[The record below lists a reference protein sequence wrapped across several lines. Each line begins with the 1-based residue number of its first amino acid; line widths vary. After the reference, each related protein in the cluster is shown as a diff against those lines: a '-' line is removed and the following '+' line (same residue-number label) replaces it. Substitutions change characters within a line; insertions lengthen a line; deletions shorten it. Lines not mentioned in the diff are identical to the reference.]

1 MPRSPSPARRAAA
14 RPVVIDL
21 GTLDAN
27 SGTGLGGGASG
38 TDNLAEF
45 SINDAT
51 TNTAPTGAD
60 KTVTTN
66 EDTAYTFAAADF
78 GFAAADAGD
87 TLSSVKITTLESA
100 GDLEL
105 DGTDVTVDQAITK
118 ADIDDGDLTFTPAAN
133 LNGTGY
139 ATFGFKVND
148 GKVDSTA
155 AYTMTV
161 DVTAVNDALTGVP
174 TITGTVTQ
182 GQTLTAV
189 TSAIADPDSLGTF
202 SYQWKR
208 GGTNITGATSST
220 YTLVQDDVGETITV
234 TVSWTDVGGTAESV
248 TTAETAA
255 VANVNDAPTGAPTIT
270 GTATRG
276 QQLTAST
283 SGIVDPDGLGT
294 FSYQWKHG
302 GTNISGTTSATSRW
316 YRPTWARQSP

>member
-1 MPRSPSPARRAAA
+1 MIADAGSVAVTVTDDDATTVTLVGAAGDMTEGGSKTSTVTLGRGLMNGESLAVPLSFSGGATRGTDYTMSGAAA
-14 RPVVIDL
+14 TGVTYQNLNSGDATVTFTGPESGGETVVI
-21 GTLDAN
+21 
-27 SGTGLGGGASG
+27 GLGGGASG

-105 DGTDVTVDQAITK
+105 DGAGVTVNQAIMK

-133 LNGTGY
+133 VNGTGY

-148 GKVDSTA
+148 NKVDSTA
-155 AYTMTV
+155 AYTMTIN
-161 DVTAVNDALTGVP
+161 VTAVNDAPTDVP

-189 TSAIADPDSLGTF
+189 TSAIADPD
-202 SYQWKR
+202 
-208 GGTNITGATSST
+208 
-220 YTLVQDDVGETITV
+220 
-234 TVSWTDVGGTAESV
+234 
-248 TTAETAA
+248 
-255 VANVNDAPTGAPTIT
+255 
-270 GTATRG
+270 
-276 QQLTAST
+276 
-283 SGIVDPDGLGT
+283 GLGT
-294 FSYQWKHG
+294 FSYQ
-302 GTNISGTTSATSRW
+302 
-316 YRPTWARQSP
+316 

>member
-1 MPRSPSPARRAAA
+1 M
-14 RPVVIDL
+14 
-21 GTLDAN
+21 
-27 SGTGLGGGASG
+27 
-38 TDNLAEF
+38 
-45 SINDAT
+45 NDAT

-174 TITGTVTQ
+174 TITGTATQ

-202 SYQWKR
+202 SYQ
-208 GGTNITGATSST
+208 
-220 YTLVQDDVGETITV
+220 
-234 TVSWTDVGGTAESV
+234 
-248 TTAETAA
+248 
-255 VANVNDAPTGAPTIT
+255 
-270 GTATRG
+270 
-276 QQLTAST
+276 
-283 SGIVDPDGLGT
+283 
-294 FSYQWKHG
+294 
-302 GTNISGTTSATSRW
+302 
-316 YRPTWARQSP
+316 